1 MYATEYAKQS
11 GHSYN
16 LILRLLGEGKIPA
29 IKGFK
34 YDIDPDE
41 ADAAIAALK
50 IAPKRAP
57 RRKEANKAAQEAPP
71 VKRVSKPVK
80 FNFRERL
87 DQLKKR

>member
-57 RRKEANKAAQEAPP
+57 RRKEANKGLA
-71 VKRVSKPVK
+71 VLRSSKK
-80 FNFRERL
+80 SHWRGRGIHA
-87 DQLKKR
+87 